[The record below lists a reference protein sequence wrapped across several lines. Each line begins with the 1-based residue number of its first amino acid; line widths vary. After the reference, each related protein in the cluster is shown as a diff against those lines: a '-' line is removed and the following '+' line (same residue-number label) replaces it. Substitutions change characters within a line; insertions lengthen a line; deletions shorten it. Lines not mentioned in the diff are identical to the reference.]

1 MSILI
6 DTSALI
12 AARNAED
19 RNHKSA
25 VNNMNSALK
34 GEYGKVFTSDYV
46 FDEIV
51 TLAYM
56 RTGKKIFALDIGLF
70 ARSRPI
76 TMRFVEPIDFDRAW
90 ELYRQYDDKNLS
102 FTDCTNIALMER
114 LDIES
119 IFTFDSEFKGIVNV
133 I

>member
-46 FDEIV
+46 FDEAV

-119 IFTFDSEFKGIVNV
+119 IFTFDSAFKGIVNV

>member
-1 MSILI
+1 MSIFI

-12 AARNAED
+12 AARNAD
-19 RNHKSA
+19 DNNHKIA
-25 VNNMNSALK
+25 VNNMTSALK
-34 GEYGKVFTSDYV
+34 GEYGKVFTSDYI
-46 FDEIV
+46 FDEAV

-56 RTGKKIFALDIGLF
+56 RTGSKRFALDIGLF
-70 ARSRPI
+70 TWARPI
-76 TMRFVEPIDFDRAW
+76 TMRFIEPIDFDRAW
-90 ELYRQYDDKNLS
+90 ALYRQYNDKNLS

>member
-19 RNHKSA
+19 RNHKIA
-25 VNNMNSALK
+25 VNNMTSALK
-34 GEYGKVFTSDYV
+34 GEYGKVFISDYI
-46 FDEIV
+46 FDEAV

-56 RTGKKIFALDIGLF
+56 RTGSKRFAFDIGLF
-70 ARSRPI
+70 ARARPI
-76 TMRFVEPIDFDRAW
+76 TMRFIEPIDFDRAW

-119 IFTFDSEFKGIVNV
+119 VFTFDSEFKGIVNV

>member
-1 MSILI
+1 MSVFI
-6 DTSALI
+6 DTCALI

-19 RNHKSA
+19 RDHKSA
-25 VNNMNSALK
+25 VNNMTSALK
-34 GEYGKVFTSDYV
+34 GEYGKVFTSDYI
-46 FDEIV
+46 FDEAV

-56 RTGKKIFALDIGLF
+56 RTGSKRFALDIGLF
-70 ARSRPI
+70 ARARPI
-76 TMRFVEPIDFDRAW
+76 TMRFIEPIDFDRAW
-90 ELYRQYDDKNLS
+90 ELYNQYDDKKLS

-119 IFTFDSEFKGIVNV
+119 ILTFDSEFKGIVNV